1 MNTLRVCATLGLG
14 LSLALGSGCKS
25 DSNSTKKD
33 AAPVDGR
40 RTDAP
45 GTNTSPDTTPAQD
58 CVVGG
63 TTIKPGRSATINCV
77 TWTCVS
83 GNIVTGS
90 GTACTGDAGPTP
102 DVAPTPDVQGNRD
115 TTVPVDTRLVEA
127 GAPID
132 VGGKDV
138 QPGEAGTIK
147 DVGGNKDTFVPD
159 VFVSQPDVFV
169 PEDTT
174 PPTPDL
180 TPLQCTSGGTNH
192 NPGDTFACGCN
203 TCFCSSA
210 GVTQQ
215 LSNYVPGDTFACDC
229 NTCLCNSANAI
240 QKLTNNVC
248 TLDAG

>member
-115 TTVPVDTRLVEA
+115 TTVPVDTRLVED

-169 PEDTT
+169 PEDTA

-180 TPLQCTSGGTNH
+180 PVVFADTAPPVVTCTSESGQKYYAGG
-192 NPGDTFACGCN
+192 GV
-203 TCFCSSA
+203 CFPCASNLCVCDANGVITQSASCST
-210 GVTQQ
+210 V
-215 LSNYVPGDTFACDC
+215 
-229 NTCLCNSANAI
+229 
-240 QKLTNNVC
+240 
-248 TLDAG
+248 DAL

>member
-1 MNTLRVCATLGLG
+1 MNTLRVCATIGLG
-14 LSLALGSGCKS
+14 MSLALGSACKS

-33 AAPVDGR
+33 AAPLDTR

-45 GTNTSPDTTPAQD
+45 GTNTGPDTTPAQD

-63 TTIKPGRSATINCV
+63 TTIRPGRSATINCV

-102 DVAPTPDVQGNRD
+102 DVAPTPDVFINRD
-115 TTVPVDTRLVEA
+115 TTVPSDTRPVEA
-127 GAPID
+127 GALID

-138 QPGEAGTIK
+138 QPGEAGSVK

-159 VFVSQPDVFV
+159 VFVPQPDVFVSQPDVFV
-169 PEDTT
+169 PEDTA

-180 TPLQCTSGGTNH
+180 AVVFADTAPPVVTCTSENGQKYYAGG
-192 NPGDTFACGCN
+192 GV
-203 TCFCSSA
+203 CFPCASSLCICDANGVITQSASCSA
-210 GVTQQ
+210 V
-215 LSNYVPGDTFACDC
+215 
-229 NTCLCNSANAI
+229 
-240 QKLTNNVC
+240 
-248 TLDAG
+248 DAL